1 MSKNAEQLK
10 LYGIPADQWGN
21 EQYYSKVTP
30 FFQQGTQLV
39 YKTTADVNSDL
50 RVMTERERTDFVWP
64 VEQEAYGDPSSDV
77 VVLAGEE
84 FAQQLDLLG
93 ILHNIRSWSSITEK
107 FYWKMVSKETFDE
120 ERATWAPQVYRWLL
134 ERIDSSEPL
143 DEKAVNTAVGIIFVY
158 GSQSTQEWVASITAL
173 DLIGSGLTSTYEG
186 YATGKFLTKDET
198 AAFTSKYS
206 LRKALKAFK
215 EERVAVQNR

>member
-21 EQYYSKVTP
+21 EQYYSKVIP
-30 FFQQGTQLV
+30 FFQQGAQLV
-39 YKTTADVNSDL
+39 YKTTADVSSDL
-50 RVMTERERTDFVWP
+50 RFITDRERTDFVWP
-64 VEQEAYGDPSSDV
+64 VEPETYGDPSSDV

-93 ILHNIRSWSSITEK
+93 IFHSIRSWNPIAEK
-107 FYWKMVSKETFDE
+107 FYWKMVSKEAFDA
-120 ERATWAPQVYRWLL
+120 ERATWAPQVCRWLL
-134 ERIDSSEPL
+134 ERINSSEPL
-143 DEKAVNTAVGIIFVY
+143 DEDAVNVAVGIIFVY
-158 GSQSTQEWVASITAL
+158 GSQSAQEWVASITAL
-173 DLIGSGLTSTYEG
+173 NLIGSGLTSTYEG

-215 EERVAVQNR
+215 EEHSVVQSR